1 LHQLENQAAE
11 CASPSGTDTD
21 AADVCRVLI
30 LGGGFGGIYAALEL
44 ERALRRRPEVE
55 VTLATRDNYF
65 LFTPMLHEVA
75 ASDLEISA
83 IVNPLRRMLRRVRTF
98 CGSIETIDLAEKCV
112 TVSHGFDSHRH
123 DLHYDHLI
131 LALGSSTKGYP
142 GPLFLLGKA
151 LNALLLDRIDNDLD
165 RLKRINVILDAGTTV
180 YHVARHLEE
189 KAPQIVTN
197 SLPVANLFASANKVE
212 VILAGGVIYPRL
224 GVLVGPMTVEAYSRM
239 RADVAIMS
247 AGGITLEGITNSH
260 ALLIDIQRAM
270 LKAAQKI
277 IFCLDHS
284 KFGRQSVSP
293 LCELEL
299 IDTIVTDSRAPQELV
314 AGLRERGVE
323 VIVAPA
329 PPEPANGTA

>member
-1 LHQLENQAAE
+1 MTADERKHRIEAYLQRVEFASLEELSQHVETSVSTVRRDLTALEASGNLRRTHGGARIIAPKTDEFAFTARDTHQLSEKEAIGRA
-11 CASPSGTDTD
+11 C
-21 AADVCRVLI
+21 
-30 LGGGFGGIYAALEL
+30 AAL
-44 ERALRRRPEVE
+44 
-55 VTLATRDNYF
+55 
-65 LFTPMLHEVA
+65 
-75 ASDLEISA
+75 I
-83 IVNPLRRMLRRVRTF
+83 
-98 CGSIETIDLAEKCV
+98 GSNQ
-112 TVSHGFDSHRH
+112 S
-123 DLHYDHLI
+123 
-131 LALGSSTKGYP
+131 
-142 GPLFLLGKA
+142 
-151 LNALLLDRIDNDLD
+151 
-165 RLKRINVILDAGTTV
+165 VILDAGTTV

>member
-1 LHQLENQAAE
+1 MTSEERKHRIEAYLQRVEFASLEELSKHVETSVSTVRRDLTALEASGNLRRTHGGARIVAPKTDEFAFTARDSHQLSEKEAIGRA
-11 CASPSGTDTD
+11 C
-21 AADVCRVLI
+21 
-30 LGGGFGGIYAALEL
+30 AAL
-44 ERALRRRPEVE
+44 
-55 VTLATRDNYF
+55 
-65 LFTPMLHEVA
+65 
-75 ASDLEISA
+75 I
-83 IVNPLRRMLRRVRTF
+83 
-98 CGSIETIDLAEKCV
+98 GSNQ
-112 TVSHGFDSHRH
+112 S
-123 DLHYDHLI
+123 
-131 LALGSSTKGYP
+131 
-142 GPLFLLGKA
+142 
-151 LNALLLDRIDNDLD
+151 
-165 RLKRINVILDAGTTV
+165 VILDAGTTV

-239 RADVAIMS
+239 RADIAIMS

-260 ALLIDIQRAM
+260 ALLIDIQHAM

-277 IFCLDHS
+277 IFCLDHT

-293 LCELEL
+293 LCELEM

-329 PPEPANGTA
+329 PPETANATA